1 MPLFIYALV
10 YICTNLL
17 LMTGATLKEL
27 PLEGLHDLLVNANL
41 ELIKAM
47 GAKDS
52 IGIAA
57 KTKHIQV
64 IIDAIVSKKE
74 IAKHI
79 SSFAQPDKIIEEK
92 GKRKDA

>member
-1 MPLFIYALV
+1 
-10 YICTNLL
+10 
-17 LMTGATLKEL
+17 MTGATLKEL
-27 PLEGLHDLLVNANL
+27 PLEGLHELLVNANL

-47 GAKDS
+47 EAKDS

-74 IAKHI
+74 IAKHLSVI
-79 SSFAQPDKIIEEK
+79 AQHDKVPMEK

>member
-1 MPLFIYALV
+1 
-10 YICTNLL
+10 
-17 LMTGATLKEL
+17 MTGATLKEL

-41 ELIKAM
+41 ELMKAM
-47 GAKDS
+47 ESKDS

-74 IAKHI
+74 IAKHYA
-79 SSFAQPDKIIEEK
+79 SEGKSNHPATGKEK
-92 GKRKDA
+92 SNRKNA